1 MPTRLASP
9 EFEAGSALI
18 GQLIPRGLIQIV
30 GRIFLILFYFLYI
43 CVKAGLEWCLVI
55 GLLLLRQGPCKS
67 KVTNEDVTTVC
78 QQDVRWLDI
87 TMYEISRVKKIEST
101 EHVVHND
108 FDVVLRK
115 AVAVDVGEDAAE
127 ALRVIVHY

>member
-1 MPTRLASP
+1 MD
-9 EFEAGSALI
+9 
-18 GQLIPRGLIQIV
+18 
-30 GRIFLILFYFLYI
+30 RIFLILFYFLYI
-43 CVKAGLEWCLVI
+43 CVEAGLEWWLVI

-78 QQDVRWLDI
+78 QQDVCRLDI

-101 EHVVHND
+101 EHVVHDD

-115 AVAVDVGEDAAE
+115 AVAVDVGEDAAQV
-127 ALRVIVHY
+127 LRVIVHY